1 MKTTLMD
8 KPKNKNSDAPN
19 ISSSRPPIVL
29 PPWLDRLS
37 IEAAKFPWWVLIIA
51 IGLAAL
57 FYSFATS
64 NLYRRVLAF
73 VTDNPQITTNR
84 FARVGYDVRAA
95 DGSTRTVRGTIIAQ
109 DDDTVTVETVRE
121 VRDTILRQDIGTITC
136 AAPDASGN
144 CPIGQ
149 PVTIERVSISG
160 HLILEDLGKYQLVS
174 DAGDTVNILRVSV
187 VPNPDP
193 QPGEPKLRELR
204 TPAECKANPEGTC
217 EISLQ
222 LIPNAEGNTF
232 SNLVLLDS
240 TVDAVVVQ
248 TVPPAVEVLQRSDI
262 LAQKDYEPE
271 QCALNNLAG
280 CNEGPFLTLGVT
292 FGAFFLACL
301 IGLTFGLMRI
311 SGNPVFVN
319 VATVYVEVIRGVPLL
334 VILLFFNFAFA
345 PWFRDQFPGL
355 APTFIGWIIGFG
367 VLIALVFIVRG
378 RMQKLPLG
386 EVLQPAIVIAVF
398 VGILVAVIAYFAA
411 HSTLDAVQ
419 RAIIGLAFGYGAFL
433 AELFRAGI
441 QSIGKGQMEAARSL
455 GMSYVQAMRH
465 VILPQAFRVVLPPLG
480 NEFIAILKDTSLIA
494 VIAVAELTQKARLFA
509 SATYQVFPS
518 YITIGALYLCMTL
531 FLSFLVRTVERRLNM
546 HR

>member
-1 MKTTLMD
+1 MD
-8 KPKNKNSDAPN
+8 KPKNKNDDAPRV
-19 ISSSRPPIVL
+19 SSSRPPIIL
-29 PPWLDRLS
+29 PPWLDKLS
-37 IEAAKFPWWVLIIA
+37 IQAAKFPWWVLIIA

-84 FARVGYDVRAA
+84 YARVGYDVKAA
-95 DGSTRTVRGTIIAQ
+95 DGSTKTVRGTIIAQ
-109 DDDTVTVETVRE
+109 DDNTVTVETTRE
-121 VRDTILRQDIGTITC
+121 VQDTILRQDIGKLTC

-144 CPIGQ
+144 CPVGQ
-149 PVTIERVSISG
+149 PVSVERVSISG

-174 DAGDTVNILRVSV
+174 DAGDTVNILKVSV
-187 VPNPDP
+187 ADRPNP
-193 QPGEPKLRELR
+193 QPTESKKMETR
-204 TPAECKANPEGTC
+204 TPPECKANPEGTC
-217 EISLQ
+217 EIALQ
-222 LIPNAEGNTF
+222 LIPGTDGNKF
-232 SNLVLLDS
+232 NELMLIDS
-240 TVDAVVVQ
+240 TADAVVVQ
-248 TVPPAVEVLQRSDI
+248 TIPPQVEVLNRSDI
-262 LAQKDYEPE
+262 LTQRDYEPE

-301 IGLTFGLMRI
+301 IGLTFGMMRI
-311 SGNPVFVN
+311 SGNWVLN
-319 VATVYVEVIRGVPLL
+319 NIATVYVEVIRGVPLL

-355 APTFIGWIIGFG
+355 APTFSAWIIGIA
-367 VLIALVFIVRG
+367 VLIALYFMVRG
-378 RMQKLPLG
+378 RLQNLPL
-386 EVLQPAIVIAVF
+386 EELMQPVIVIAVITAIVIA
-398 VGILVAVIAYFAA
+398 IIAYFAA
-411 HSTLDAVQ
+411 NSTLNAVQ

-441 QSIGKGQMEAARSL
+441 QSVGKGQMEAARSL
-455 GMSYVQAMRH
+455 GMSYVQAMRY

-531 FLSFLVRTVERRLNM
+531 FLSFLVRTVERRLSMN
-546 HR
+546 R